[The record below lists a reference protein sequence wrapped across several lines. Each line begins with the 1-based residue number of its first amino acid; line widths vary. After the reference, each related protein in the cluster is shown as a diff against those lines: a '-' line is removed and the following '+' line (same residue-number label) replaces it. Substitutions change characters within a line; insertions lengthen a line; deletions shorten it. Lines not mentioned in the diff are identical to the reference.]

1 MLDSSL
7 VPTEGAVHLC
17 LTLRLRWKT
26 VCVLFP
32 SCERQK
38 IPAMWGAVPAAIF
51 TSTHLFRE
59 HFEGVQLWL
68 TRWNSRCECRILGGR
83 HKHKAQVWSL
93 SLSSPHLSG
102 QERVLGA
109 GVGTRLLWLHPATAF
124 LPGWFLTNVC
134 GMHNQHLGGAA
145 GGKRKLTRNINSQ
158 ILECPSVAA
167 LLALGRSLQTA
178 GKPWPSCVVCKG
190 GTLGDIAQV
199 SKAKNE

>member
-1 MLDSSL
+1 M
-7 VPTEGAVHLC
+7 PTEGAVHLC

-38 IPAMWGAVPAAIF
+38 IPEMWGAVPAAIF

-68 TRWNSRCECRILGGR
+68 TRWNSRCECRILGGW

-109 GVGTRLLWLHPATAF
+109 GVGTRLLA
-124 LPGWFLTNVC
+124 
-134 GMHNQHLGGAA
+134 
-145 GGKRKLTRNINSQ
+145 
-158 ILECPSVAA
+158 
-167 LLALGRSLQTA
+167 
-178 GKPWPSCVVCKG
+178 PSCHCFFAWLVFNQRVRN
-190 GTLGDIAQV
+190 AQ
-199 SKAKNE
+199 SASRRSSRRKEEAHTEYK